1 MKFLNKFYLNLNL
14 ILILPL
20 AVLCIQWLYDGK
32 YIAFIL
38 SLLFAFVLYGV
49 IDDDKAPTSDE
60 EE

>member
-1 MKFLNKFYLNLNL
+1 MKFLNKIDLNL

-20 AVLCIQWLYDGK
+20 AVLCIQWLYEGN

-38 SLLFAFVLYGV
+38 ALLFAFVLYGV
-49 IDDDKAPTSDE
+49 IDNNKAPASDE

>member
-1 MKFLNKFYLNLNL
+1 MKFLNKFDLNL

-49 IDDDKAPTSDE
+49 IDNNKTPASDE

>member
-1 MKFLNKFYLNLNL
+1 MEFLKKVDLNL

-20 AVLCIQWLYDGK
+20 VVLCIQWLYEGK

-38 SLLFAFVLYGV
+38 ALLFAFVLYGV
-49 IDDDKAPTSDE
+49 IDDNKAPASDE

>member
-1 MKFLNKFYLNLNL
+1 MKFLNKFDLNL

-20 AVLCIQWLYDGK
+20 AVLCILWLYDGK

-49 IDDDKAPTSDE
+49 IDDDKTPASDE

>member
-1 MKFLNKFYLNLNL
+1 MKFLNKFDLNL

-49 IDDDKAPTSDE
+49 IDNDKSPASDE

>member
-1 MKFLNKFYLNLNL
+1 MKFLNKFDLNL

-49 IDDDKAPTSDE
+49 IDNDKTPSSDE

>member
-1 MKFLNKFYLNLNL
+1 MKFLNKIDLNL

-20 AVLCIQWLYDGK
+20 AVLCIQWLYDRR

-49 IDDDKAPTSDE
+49 IDDNQTTASDE

>member
-1 MKFLNKFYLNLNL
+1 MKFLNKFDLNL

-20 AVLCIQWLYDGK
+20 AVLCIQWLYDGR

-49 IDDDKAPTSDE
+49 IDDNQTTESDE

>member
-1 MKFLNKFYLNLNL
+1 MKFLNKIDLNL

-49 IDDDKAPTSDE
+49 IDNDKTPASDE

>member
-1 MKFLNKFYLNLNL
+1 MKFLNKVDLNL

-20 AVLCIQWLYDGK
+20 AVLCIQWLYDGR

-49 IDDDKAPTSDE
+49 IDDNQTTASDE

>member
-1 MKFLNKFYLNLNL
+1 MKFLNIIDLNL

-20 AVLCIQWLYDGK
+20 AILCIQWLYEGK
-32 YIAFIL
+32 YMAFIL

-49 IDDDKAPTSDE
+49 IDDNKILTSDE

>member
-1 MKFLNKFYLNLNL
+1 MKFLNKFDLNL

-49 IDDDKAPTSDE
+49 IDNNKAPISDE

>member
-1 MKFLNKFYLNLNL
+1 MKFLNKIDLNL

-20 AVLCIQWLYDGK
+20 AVLCIQWLYDGE

-49 IDDDKAPTSDE
+49 IDDDKDPTSDE

>member
-1 MKFLNKFYLNLNL
+1 MKFLNKFDLNL

-20 AVLCIQWLYDGK
+20 TVLCIQWLYDGK

-49 IDDDKAPTSDE
+49 IDNDKTPASDE

>member
-1 MKFLNKFYLNLNL
+1 MKFLNKFDLNL

-49 IDDDKAPTSDE
+49 IDDDKTLASDE